1 MSTRTTYRGVTYRL
15 YPRSQRKHDMLSR
28 LAGACRFVWNEAI
41 AYNQEQLEIHRLL
54 AQFPATADAVPA
66 PSTTFFSM
74 GKWFTSLRSGKTH
87 SSRGR
92 QETWLQELPF
102 GIVRYSLKHQ
112 AEAWK
117 KAFKGGGFPKYKSRL
132 GNDSF
137 TIPEKFRLAPGT
149 LYIPR
154 LGHFKLSRKGG
165 DPYLDRPGCEP
176 RNVTVK
182 RFLGKWYAM
191 VTYEV
196 PDVREDN
203 GRSIGMDM
211 NVGQVATSEGDIY
224 FMPDTSRLEAR
235 KCRYQR
241 MMARRQKGSNRR
253 ARARHLCAKTQRG
266 IAAVRANWQHRV
278 SREVTDIAGTVVV
291 EALNV
296 RGMTASAK
304 GTKDQP
310 GKGVSAKA
318 GLNREVLKTGWT
330 SFRMKLEYKASR
342 VVSVDPAYTSQKCH
356 ACGSVDKAN
365 RKTQSEFECV
375 HCGHQGNAD
384 VNAALNILA
393 SGIGASGRGEALGL
407 PTSTIRQNVSD
418 RLAA

>member
-1 MSTRTTYRGVTYRL
+1 MSARTMYRGVIYRL

-41 AYNQEQLEIHRLL
+41 AHNQQQLEIARLL

-74 GKWFTSLRSGKTH
+74 GKWFTSLRSGKTR
-87 SSRGR
+87 SSRGG

-102 GIVRYSLKHQ
+102 AIVRYSLKRQ
-112 AEAWK
+112 SEAWK

-137 TIPEKFRLAPGT
+137 TIPEKFRL
-149 LYIPR
+149 
-154 LGHFKLSRKGG
+154 SRKGG
-165 DPYLDRPGCEP
+165 APYLDRTGCKP
-176 RNVTVK
+176 VQVTVK
-182 RFLGKWYAM
+182 RFLGKWYAV

-211 NVGQVATSEGDIY
+211 DVGQVATREGAIC

-235 KCRYQR
+235 KRRYQR
-241 MMARRQKGSNRR
+241 MMARRQKGSSRR
-253 ARARHLCAKTQRG
+253 ARARHSCAKTQRG
-266 IAAVRANWQHRV
+266 IAAIRADWQHRV

-296 RGMTASAK
+296 RGMTSSAM
-304 GTKDQP
+304 GTRDQP
-310 GKGVSAKA
+310 GKNVSAKA
-318 GLNREVLKTGWT
+318 GLNR
-330 SFRMKLEYKASR
+330 
-342 VVSVDPAYTSQKCH
+342 
-356 ACGSVDKAN
+356 
-365 RKTQSEFECV
+365 
-375 HCGHQGNAD
+375 
-384 VNAALNILA
+384 
-393 SGIGASGRGEALGL
+393 
-407 PTSTIRQNVSD
+407 
-418 RLAA
+418 

>member
-1 MSTRTTYRGVTYRL
+1 
-15 YPRSQRKHDMLSR
+15 
-28 LAGACRFVWNEAI
+28 
-41 AYNQEQLEIHRLL
+41 
-54 AQFPATADAVPA
+54 
-66 PSTTFFSM
+66 M
-74 GKWFTSLRSGKTH
+74 GKWFTSLRNGKIR
-87 SSRGR
+87 SSRDR

-102 GIVRYSLKHQ
+102 AIVRHSLKRQ
-112 AEAWK
+112 SEAWK
-117 KAFKGGGFPKYKSRL
+117 KAFKDGGFPKYKSRR
-132 GNDSF
+132 GDDSF
-137 TIPEKFRLAPGT
+137 TIPYHFHLTPDS

-154 LGHFKLSRKGG
+154 LGHFRLSRKGG

-176 RNVTVK
+176 RSVTVK
-182 RFLGKWYAM
+182 RFLGKWYAV

-196 PDVREDN
+196 PDVRQDN

-211 NVGQVATSEGDIY
+211 NVGQVATSEGEIY

-241 MMARRQKGSNRR
+241 MMARRRKGSNRR
-253 ARARHLCAKTQRG
+253 ARARHLCTKTQRG
-266 IAAVRANWQHRV
+266 IAAVRANWQHQV

-296 RGMTASAK
+296 RGMTASAR

-310 GKGVSAKA
+310 GKNVSAKA
-318 GLNREVLKTGWT
+318 GLNREVLKTGWA

-407 PTSTIRQNVSD
+407 PTSTIRQNMNL
-418 RLAA
+418 RLVA

>member
-1 MSTRTTYRGVTYRL
+1 MYRGVIYRL

-41 AYNQEQLEIHRLL
+41 AHNQQQLEIARLL

-74 GKWFTSLRSGKTH
+74 GKWFTSLRSGKTR

-102 GIVRYSLKHQ
+102 AIVRYSLKRQ
-112 AEAWK
+112 SEAWK

-132 GNDSF
+132 GNNSF
-137 TIPEKFRLAPGT
+137 TIPEKFRLTPGA

-154 LGHFKLSRKGG
+154 LGHFRLSRKGG
-165 DPYLDRPGCEP
+165 DPYLDRTGCKP
-176 RNVTVK
+176 VQVTVK
-182 RFLGKWYAM
+182 RFLGKWYAV

-196 PDVREDN
+196 PDVHEDN

-211 NVGQVATSEGDIY
+211 DVAQVATREGAIY
-224 FMPDTSRLEAR
+224 FMPDPSRLEAR
-235 KCRYQR
+235 KRRYQR
-241 MMARRQKGSNRR
+241 MMARRQKGSSRR
-253 ARARHLCAKTQRG
+253 ARARHLCAKMQRG

-296 RGMTASAK
+296 RGMTASAR
-304 GTKDQP
+304 GTRDQP
-310 GKGVSAKA
+310 GKNVSAKA
-318 GLNREVLKTGWT
+318 GLNREVLQTGWT
-330 SFRMKLEYKASR
+330 SFRMQLEYKASR
-342 VVSVDPAYTSQKCH
+342 VVSVDPAYTSRTCH
-356 ACGSVDKAN
+356 ACGSVDKGN
-365 RKTQSEFECV
+365 RKMRSEFECV

-384 VNAALNILA
+384 VNAALSILA

-407 PTSTIRQNVSD
+407 STSTIRQNVSD

>member
-1 MSTRTTYRGVTYRL
+1 MYRGVIYRL

-28 LAGACRFVWNEAI
+28 LAGAYRFVWNEAI
-41 AYNQEQLEIHRLL
+41 AHNQQQLEIARLL

-74 GKWFTSLRSGKTH
+74 GKWFTSLRSGKTR
-87 SSRGR
+87 SSRGG

-102 GIVRYSLKHQ
+102 AIVRYSLKRQ
-112 AEAWK
+112 SGAWK

-137 TIPEKFRLAPGT
+137 TIPEKFRL
-149 LYIPR
+149 
-154 LGHFKLSRKGG
+154 SRKGG
-165 DPYLDRPGCEP
+165 DPYLDRTGCKP
-176 RNVTVK
+176 VQVTVK
-182 RFLGKWYAM
+182 RFLGKWYAV
-191 VTYEV
+191 VTYAV

-211 NVGQVATSEGDIY
+211 DVGQVATREGAIY

-235 KCRYQR
+235 KRRYQR
-241 MMARRQKGSNRR
+241 MMARRQKGSSRR
-253 ARARHLCAKTQRG
+253 ARARHSCAKTQRG
-266 IAAVRANWQHRV
+266 IAAVRADWQHRV
-278 SREVTDIAGTVVV
+278 SRGVTDIAGTVVV

-296 RGMTASAK
+296 RGMTASAR
-304 GTKDQP
+304 GTRDQP
-310 GKGVSAKA
+310 GKNVSAKA
-318 GLNREVLKTGWT
+318 GLNREVLQTGWT
-330 SFRMKLEYKASR
+330 SFRMQLEYKASR
-342 VVSVDPAYTSQKCH
+342 VVSVDPAYTSRTCH
-356 ACGSVDKAN
+356 ACGSVDKGN
-365 RKTQSEFECV
+365 RKMRSEFECV

-384 VNAALNILA
+384 VNAALSILA

-407 PTSTIRQNVSD
+407 STSTIRQNVSD

>member
-1 MSTRTTYRGVTYRL
+1 MYRGVIYRL

-41 AYNQEQLEIHRLL
+41 AHNQQQLEIARLL

-74 GKWFTSLRSGKTH
+74 GKWFTSLRSGKTR

-102 GIVRYSLKHQ
+102 AIVRYSLKRQ
-112 AEAWK
+112 SGAWK

-137 TIPEKFRLAPGT
+137 TIPEKFRL
-149 LYIPR
+149 
-154 LGHFKLSRKGG
+154 SRKGG
-165 DPYLDRPGCEP
+165 APYLDRTGCKP
-176 RNVTVK
+176 VQVTVK
-182 RFLGKWYAM
+182 RFLGKWYAV

-211 NVGQVATSEGDIY
+211 DVGQVATREGAIY

-235 KCRYQR
+235 KRRYQR
-241 MMARRQKGSNRR
+241 MMARRQKGSSRR
-253 ARARHLCAKTQRG
+253 ARARHSCAKTQRG
-266 IAAVRANWQHRV
+266 IAAVRADWQHRV

-296 RGMTASAK
+296 RGMTASAR
-304 GTKDQP
+304 GTRDQP
-310 GKGVSAKA
+310 GKNVSAKA
-318 GLNREVLKTGWT
+318 GLNREVLQTGWT
-330 SFRMKLEYKASR
+330 SFRMQLEYKASR
-342 VVSVDPAYTSQKCH
+342 VVSVDPAYTSRTCH
-356 ACGSVDKAN
+356 ACGSVDKGN
-365 RKTQSEFECV
+365 RKMRSEFECV

-384 VNAALNILA
+384 VNAALSILA

-407 PTSTIRQNVSD
+407 STSTIRQNVSD

>member
-54 AQFPATADAVPA
+54 AQFPATDGLVPA

-74 GKWFTSLRSGKTH
+74 GKWFTSLRSGRTH

-112 AEAWK
+112 SEAWK
-117 KAFKGGGFPKYKSRL
+117 KAFKGGGFPKYRSRL

-137 TIPEKFRLAPGT
+137 TIPEKFRLTPGT

-154 LGHFKLSRKGG
+154 LGHFRLSRKGG

-176 RNVTVK
+176 RSVTVK
-182 RFLGKWYAM
+182 RYLGKWYAV

-196 PDVREDN
+196 PDVRKDN

-211 NVGQVATSEGDIY
+211 NVGQVATSEGEIY
-224 FMPDTSRLEAR
+224 LMPDTSRLEAR

-253 ARARHLCAKTQRG
+253 ARARHLCAKTQRR
-266 IAAVRANWQHRV
+266 IASIRSNWQHQV
-278 SREVTDIAGTVVV
+278 SHDIAAAAGTVVV
-291 EALNV
+291 ENLNV
-296 RGMTASAK
+296 QGMTASAK
-304 GTKDQP
+304 GTLEQP
-310 GKGVSAKA
+310 GRKVSAKA
-318 GLNREVLKTGWT
+318 GLNREVLKTGW
-330 SFRMKLEYKASR
+330 SAMRQKLEYKAAS
-342 VVSVDPAYTSQKCH
+342 VIAVSPAYTSQTCH
-356 ACGSVDKAN
+356 ACGHVSKDS

-393 SGIGASGRGEALGL
+393 SGVGASGRGEALGL

>member
-1 MSTRTTYRGVTYRL
+1 MSARTMYRGVIYRL

-28 LAGACRFVWNEAI
+28 LAGAYRFVWNEAI
-41 AYNQEQLEIHRLL
+41 AHNQQQLEIARLL

-74 GKWFTSLRSGKTH
+74 GKWFTSLRSGKTR
-87 SSRGR
+87 SSRGG

-102 GIVRYSLKHQ
+102 AIVRYSLKRQ
-112 AEAWK
+112 SGAWK

-137 TIPEKFRLAPGT
+137 TIPEKFRL
-149 LYIPR
+149 
-154 LGHFKLSRKGG
+154 SRKGG
-165 DPYLDRPGCEP
+165 DPYLDRTGCKP
-176 RNVTVK
+176 VQVTVK
-182 RFLGKWYAM
+182 RFLGKWYAV
-191 VTYEV
+191 VTYAV

-211 NVGQVATSEGDIY
+211 DVGQVATREGAIY

-235 KCRYQR
+235 KRRYQR
-241 MMARRQKGSNRR
+241 MMARRQKGSSRR
-253 ARARHLCAKTQRG
+253 ARARHSCAKTQRG
-266 IAAVRANWQHRV
+266 IAAVRADWQHRV
-278 SREVTDIAGTVVV
+278 SRGVTDIAGTVVV

-296 RGMTASAK
+296 RGMTASAR
-304 GTKDQP
+304 GTRDQP
-310 GKGVSAKA
+310 GKNVSAKA
-318 GLNREVLKTGWT
+318 GLNREVLQTGWT
-330 SFRMKLEYKASR
+330 SFRMQLEYKASR
-342 VVSVDPAYTSQKCH
+342 VVSVDPAYTSRTCH
-356 ACGSVDKAN
+356 ACGSVDKGN
-365 RKTQSEFECV
+365 RKMRSEFECV

-384 VNAALNILA
+384 VNAALSILA

-407 PTSTIRQNVSD
+407 STSTIRQNVSD